1 MEYFPNEMERLLD
14 LLKKTNAFDD
24 EVIADNE
31 HFKASLVRYIF
42 LVDSLTYAYQLEI
55 ENKLNHDINVQI
67 TNALAD
73 GNDVT
78 EIVSLITGNSANLEG
93 EETVYET
100 IVILGFDEEI
110 TNIDELKVEFEV
122 TDLGPDSTYET
133 LGVYELLF
141 DYE

>member
-1 MEYFPNEMERLLD
+1 MYF
-14 LLKKTNAFDD
+14 A
-24 EVIADNE
+24 
-31 HFKASLVRYIF
+31 
-42 LVDSLTYAYQLEI
+42 
-55 ENKLNHDINVQI
+55 LN
-67 TNALAD
+67 NALAD

-78 EIVSLITGNSANLEG
+78 EIASLITGNSANLEG